1 MGRRTRWLRFVGGMA
16 VLAAACATGVTRAQ
30 TNVSVFNN
38 VGIQFG
44 GSTAW
49 HNQSGVSI
57 LDNGRIIERTLEL
70 PPLGDNARVTTQL
83 NIWAQDDHWDRA
95 GNVELV
101 TPFGNLEL
109 HKFITGFGG
118 TTSHQQ
124 DVTSL
129 VPFLRQ
135 GPVKIRAHI
144 DTWVPQ
150 AWAMDFNLKI
160 EDNSPEQAP
169 TWNYSMFNDQDWRA
183 GEFPANTRGRTIT
196 VPSGLDRVYM
206 VYLTSGHASD
216 GSGGDEFVQRT
227 HKIVIDRT
235 EVFNEVPWRTDGIN
249 FRSVNPWSGR
259 WGDVWSSDFARSGW
273 IPGDD
278 VNPYVIDVT
287 DFLTPG
293 RHNISYQIEGI
304 ETDDGDGY
312 GYWRTSSY
320 LFGYAAEPAPVA
332 GDYNGDGSVNAADYA
347 VWRDTL
353 GQSGTGL
360 AADGTGPTGTPD
372 GVVDALDYDFWR
384 SRFGAASG
392 GGAGGV
398 AAPEPAAT
406 ALFLTA
412 AVLCAVHR
420 HPLGCRS

>member
-1 MGRRTRWLRFVGGMA
+1 MNRLVSRWLLVGMVALVA
-16 VLAAACATGVTRAQ
+16 VGCYVEAARAQ
-30 TNVSVFNN
+30 TNVSIFNN

-44 GSTAW
+44 GAAGW
-49 HNQSGVSI
+49 HNQPGVTI
-57 LDNGRIIERTLEL
+57 LDNGRIVERTLEL
-70 PPLGDNARVTTQL
+70 PPLDDFARVTTQL

-150 AWAMDFNLKI
+150 AWSLDFKLKV
-160 EDNSPEQAP
+160 ENDVAERAP
-169 TWNYSMFNDQDWRA
+169 TWNYSFFNDQDWRA
-183 GEFPANTRGRTIT
+183 GEFAGNRRGRTIT
-196 VPSGLDRVYM
+196 IPEGLDRVYIA
-206 VYLTSGHASD
+206 YQTSGHASD
-216 GSGGDEFVQRT
+216 GSGGDEFVQRD
-227 HKIVIDRT
+227 HRIFIDGVQ
-235 EVFNEVPWRTDGIN
+235 VFHDVPWRTDGIN

-273 IPGDD
+273 VLGDD
-278 VNPYVIDVT
+278 VDPYVIDVT
-287 DFLTPG
+287 DYLTPG
-293 RHNISYQIEGI
+293 RHNISYEIAGI

-320 LFGYAAEPAPVA
+320 LFGYAAVPEVIA
-332 GDYNGDGSVNAADYA
+332 GDYNGDGSVDAADYT
-347 VWRDTL
+347 VWRNSL
-353 GQSGTGL
+353 GQTGAGL
-360 AADGTGPTGTPD
+360 AADGTGPAGEPD
-372 GVVDALDYDFWR
+372 NVVDELDYVYWR
-384 SRFGAASG
+384 SHFGSG
-392 GGAGGV
+392 GGSGQAGATAV
-398 AAPEPAAT
+398 PEPT
-406 ALFLTA
+406 TL
-412 AVLCAVHR
+412 
-420 HPLGCRS
+420 